1 MFNKRYTLAYVVLG
15 GIVSLLLFTSPAVY
29 AKNAF
34 SKRPDAVRTTGQTTP
49 APTPRPTAVFR
60 EIRLTG
66 GPLQACKAHEAV
78 IQTRLKSLLRYAA
91 AMEGTFDRIATRVQ
105 EYYTGTVKP
114 GGRTVS
120 DYDSLLSDIQAKK
133 TIVRQDLTTAKS
145 DSEGF
150 VCDGIDPKGHLLQ
163 FRTDM
168 QEVKNS
174 LKNYRTAVKNLIVA
188 VRGTQPEK
196 ITPTITGGAK

>member
-1 MFNKRYTLAYVVLG
+1 MFYTRYALACIVLG

-29 AKNAF
+29 AKNPP

-49 APTPRPTAVFR
+49 APTARPTAVFR

-91 AMEGTFDRIATRVQ
+91 RMEETFDRIATRVQ

-196 ITPTITGGAK
+196 ITPAITGGAK